1 MRDGSKLCLKEEKKK
16 KTKKEVGSSI
26 FFLEG
31 LDVKLTFN

>member
-1 MRDGSKLCLKEEKKK
+1 MRDGSKLCLKEEKK